1 MDDSSVV
8 KASAL
13 VAFALTVNTL
23 RFLQQRGALKQADVT
38 LIVGET
44 LGALEHNDMVT
55 DPDAQAARA
64 LLSSIAQQLGVP
76 LAKPN

>member
-13 VAFALTVNTL
+13 VAFALTINTL
-23 RFLQQRGALKQADVT
+23 RFLQQRGTLKQEDVN
-38 LIVGET
+38 LIVGKT
-44 LGALEHNDMVT
+44 LGALEQNDMVT
-55 DPDAQAARA
+55 EPDAHAARA

-76 LAKPN
+76 VTKPN